1 MPIDKINYKAKK
13 RRRYSK
19 EVFYQ
24 ALRDSFNKI
33 VVDGAGAEISKTA
46 IIANALFP
54 DGSSVGETT
63 LYGKRPKTNEYIHK
77 DFLLEL
83 DGLIDSTKGSS
94 RKKEE
99 ATGNKSRKETSKDT
113 IARLRADKKRLEME
127 NSSILAQ
134 FLMLEDGVT
143 KSKSNTDRN
152 TIKMLEQELYIV
164 SFMLNQRIGGR
175 ANVIAD
181 RVKNHEVK
189 YDGQQSLVLAK
200 KKVSM
205 LEKEIQ
211 ESTVASMFGSIDEI

>member
-83 DGLIDSTKGSS
+83 DVLIDSTKGSL
-94 RKKEE
+94 KKET
-99 ATGNKSRKETSKDT
+99 TGNKTRKETAKEAV
-113 IARLRADKKRLEME
+113 ARLRADKKQLVME

-134 FLMLEDGVT
+134 FLML
-143 KSKSNTDRN
+143 
-152 TIKMLEQELYIV
+152 KMV
-164 SFMLNQRIGGR
+164 
-175 ANVIAD
+175 
-181 RVKNHEVK
+181 
-189 YDGQQSLVLAK
+189 
-200 KKVSM
+200 
-205 LEKEIQ
+205 
-211 ESTVASMFGSIDEI
+211 